1 MKPRTLRLIGMLE
14 TYSSDYL
21 QKLFASRM
29 ACGESFRHV
38 CDSMLIPYNMTAEVI
53 GWDRI
58 SKTFGEPYR
67 PQAPTM
73 PTKCVKPHVSLPPPN
88 DGDDYGVI

>member
-1 MKPRTLRLIGMLE
+1 
-14 TYSSDYL
+14 
-21 QKLFASRM
+21 
-29 ACGESFRHV
+29 
-38 CDSMLIPYNMTAEVI
+38 MLIPYNMTAEVI

-73 PTKCVKPHVSLPPPN
+73 PAKCVKPAISVLPPV
-88 DGDDYGVI
+88 DGNAVIEI